1 MRISKFKKYITWNI
15 ISLLGYISI
24 IITISFLV
32 MLSLSSTQLNMR
44 VDLNKII
51 YEYIFNHIVSPYVSV
66 YKIQLGTIIFLLLG
80 SIAEKKY
87 YDNKESYGFRILVDN
102 DKTYSKF
109 FVIGLMLNFCPL
121 YLFSMY
127 IISIIMKIF

>member
-44 VDLNKII
+44 VYLNKFI
-51 YEYIFNHIVSPYVSV
+51 YEYIFNHLVSPYISV
-66 YKIQLGTIIFLLLG
+66 YKIQLGTIILLLLG

-87 YDNKESYGFRILVDN
+87 YEDNESYGFRIFEDN
-102 DKTYSKF
+102 EKAYSNF
-109 FVIGLMLNFCPL
+109 FIIGLILNFCPL
-121 YLFSMY
+121 YMFSLY